1 MSLTKVMRIWN
12 LTPHTMHYDDG
23 LTLKAIAS
31 DGAVRLEQQIQPA
44 EPIDGLATVRTEYG
58 ELRGLPAE
66 ITEGDVLLVSTLVGD
81 CWKAEDRPRGII
93 VLVPDTGPSC
103 KRDADGRI
111 VSVSRFI
118 RK

>member
-1 MSLTKVMRIWN
+1 MRIWN

-23 LTLKAIAS
+23 LTLRAIAS
-31 DGAVRLEQQIQPA
+31 DGAVRLEQVTEPA
-44 EPIDGLATVRTEYG
+44 EPIDRLATVRTKYG
-58 ELRGLPAE
+58 ELRGLPVGIA
-66 ITEGDVLLVSTLVGD
+66 EGDVLLVSTLVGD
-81 CWKAEDRPRGII
+81 CWKADERPRGVI